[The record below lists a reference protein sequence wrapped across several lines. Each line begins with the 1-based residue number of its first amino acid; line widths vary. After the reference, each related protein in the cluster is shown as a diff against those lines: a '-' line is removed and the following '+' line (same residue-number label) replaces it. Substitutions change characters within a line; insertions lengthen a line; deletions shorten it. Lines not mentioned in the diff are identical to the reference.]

1 MNKYSFKS
9 LIGNISLFSDKGAIV
24 KVLLNTGDFYED
36 KETELFLLAKK
47 EILQYLDKLRD
58 NFSFPFE
65 LNLSN
70 FATKVLLT
78 IKEIPYGRT
87 ISYSE
92 LAELSGYKNAVR
104 AVGTVCKNNPL
115 PLLIPCHRVIKKNG
129 EIGEY
134 NGGKDLKEY
143 LLKLEKTVSL

>member
-1 MNKYSFKS
+1 MKKYSFNS
-9 LIGNISLFSDKGAIV
+9 PIGIISLFSDNDVIV
-24 KVLLNTGDFYED
+24 RISLNSKEVYES
-36 KETELFLLAKK
+36 KKTELFLVAER
-47 EILQYLDKLRD
+47 EILEYLENNRKV
-58 NFSFPFE
+58 FSFPFE

-70 FATKVLLT
+70 FARTVLLT